1 MDPINRI
8 KDLIVITGR
17 LADLLRRENKALR
30 DRRSDD
36 LKKLLDDKS
45 TLGRVYET
53 RLQGLIDDGVD
64 FREIDPELREQL
76 REAADQVRT
85 MMDENAK
92 LLRVAIAANKRV
104 VDMIATAVK
113 RAMPTAGTYSK
124 KGAVGAD
131 TYRQTAKRA
140 PSFSLDRTL

>member
-17 LADLLRRENKALR
+17 LAELLRRENKALK
-30 DRRSDD
+30 DRRSEE
-36 LKKLLDDKS
+36 LKKLLEEKS

-53 RLQGLIDDGVD
+53 RLQGLIDDEID
-64 FREIDPELREQL
+64 FREIDPDIREQL
-76 REAADQVRT
+76 REAADQVRS

-92 LLRVAIAANKRV
+92 LLKVAIAANKRV

-113 RAMPTAGTYSK
+113 RAVPSAGTYSK
-124 KGAVGAD
+124 KGSVGGD
-131 TYRQTAKRA
+131 SYRATAKRA